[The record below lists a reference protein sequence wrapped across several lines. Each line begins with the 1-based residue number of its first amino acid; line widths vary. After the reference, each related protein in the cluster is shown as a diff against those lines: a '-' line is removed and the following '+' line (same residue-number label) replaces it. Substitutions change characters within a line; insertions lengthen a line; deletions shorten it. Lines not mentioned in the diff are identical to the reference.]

1 MGRDYYDVLGVGK
14 NATDDDLKKAYRKL
28 ALKWHPD
35 KNQGNQEEASTRFK
49 EISEAYD
56 VLSDPEKKKIYDMYG
71 EEALKTGVPPPP
83 GAEGAGAFAG
93 QGSAGGYRMDEET
106 ARKIFESFFGGGLG
120 GSFSFGGGGPGGA
133 RTTRIF
139 TTGKPPTFQRKRKG
153 EICSLHLLPDI
164 WVYAFHSYCRV
175 NLMKTIN

>member
-1 MGRDYYDVLGVGK
+1 MGRDYYEVLGVGK
-14 NATDDDLKKAYRKL
+14 NASDDELKKAYRKL

-35 KNQGNQEEASTRFK
+35 KNQGNQEEASRRFK

-71 EEALKTGVPPPP
+71 EEALKTGVPPPGTPP
-83 GAEGAGAFAG
+83 GAEGAGFAG
-93 QGSAGGYRMDEET
+93 FGPGGAGGGYRMDEET

-133 RTTRIF
+133 RIF
-139 TTGKPPTFQRKRKG
+139 TGAPPLQRKRKREG
-153 EICSLHLLPDI
+153 EIGSLPP
-164 WVYAFHSYCRV
+164 S
-175 NLMKTIN
+175 